1 MYAGKNEQHQT
12 KKNLETEERPGIV
25 HVASPLWTFHFI
37 VFLVTTLFPNFPH
50 SVFRS
55 STSVLSILRRQNAFQ
70 NPPLSFF
77 ILSSNPLPQYS
88 QTILSPFLSLHPSIS
103 LLPHHFLSFL
113 FLPFT
118 SPFLVAD
125 SPPIRGSSRSQQP
138 RDWERNW
145 RWSTRKWTIIR
156 NWRRRIGEPRVE

>member
-1 MYAGKNEQHQT
+1 MYAGKNNT
-12 KKNLETEERPGIV
+12 KRKKILKQKNDQE
-25 HVASPLWTFHFI
+25 
-37 VFLVTTLFPNFPH
+37 
-50 SVFRS
+50 S
-55 STSVLSILRRQNAFQ
+55 STWLHHFEHFTSSSSSWPLSSLIFLTLYFGAQLRSFQFSGAKNAFQ

-103 LLPHHFLSFL
+103 LLPRHFLSFL